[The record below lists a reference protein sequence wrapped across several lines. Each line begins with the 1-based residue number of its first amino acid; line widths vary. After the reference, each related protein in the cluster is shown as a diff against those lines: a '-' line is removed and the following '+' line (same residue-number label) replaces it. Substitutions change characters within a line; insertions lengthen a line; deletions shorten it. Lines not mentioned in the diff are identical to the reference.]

1 MSSEKRLELDD
12 QVDVLGVEA
21 HIDRVA
27 RGLTHAAHVCVSV
40 SAHGIVK
47 PSIALVHSALSIIDA
62 LHALLLHLTLASGTI
77 VGVGVIALFLASFN
91 LLLCVNLVI
100 VVAAARIALESH
112 VD

>member
-27 RGLTHAAHVCVSV
+27 RGLTHATHVCVSV

-47 PSIALVHSALSIIDA
+47 PSIAL
-62 LHALLLHLTLASGTI
+62 
-77 VGVGVIALFLASFN
+77 
-91 LLLCVNLVI
+91 
-100 VVAAARIALESH
+100 
-112 VD
+112 